1 MEKYLNMGIKD
12 IIADFPE
19 VGKILEDFM
28 VGCVTCAVGTC
39 LLKQVVE
46 IHYLQPEQETE
57 LMYQIEKAIYPE
69 RQIERP
75 GISGT
80 GADLQT
86 AGMTYSDPVQELVDE
101 HKLIKRLLA
110 LIPWL
115 VVKLNKSGLDRQL
128 VLNSVDFIRS
138 YADRYHHA
146 KEEDIL
152 FKYVDET
159 QEVIQVMYEEHI
171 IGRNHVK
178 AVLEAVKDNNTEVIC
193 NNLLAY
199 RELLTE
205 HIKKEDELLYP
216 WIVRQLN
223 PIQVEELKQAFDRVN
238 SELGLETQ
246 EKYENF
252 IVKLEQAQTSHFNSS
267 DS

>member
-12 IIADFPE
+12 VIAEFPE

-46 IHYLQPEQETE
+46 IHYLQPAQETE
-57 LMYQIEKAIYPE
+57 LMYRIEKAIYPE
-69 RQIERP
+69 RQLENPAIT
-75 GISGT
+75 GNGT
-80 GADLQT
+80 DLNI
-86 AGMTYSDPVQELVDE
+86 AAITYSEPVQELVDE

-115 VVKLNKSGLDRQL
+115 VDKMNTTGFDRQV
-128 VLNSVDFIRS
+128 VLDSVDFIRS

-159 QEVIQVMYEEHI
+159 QEIIQVMYEEHTR
-171 IGRNHVK
+171 GRNHVK
-178 AVLEAVKDNNTEVIC
+178 AVLEAVEDENTEVIC
-193 NNLLAY
+193 NNLLGY

-216 WIVRQLN
+216 WIDRQLN
-223 PIQVEELKQAFDRVN
+223 PNQVEELKQAFNRVN
-238 SELGLETQ
+238 IELGLETQ

-252 IVKLEQAQTSHFNSS
+252 IVTLEQAHTSSL
-267 DS
+267 